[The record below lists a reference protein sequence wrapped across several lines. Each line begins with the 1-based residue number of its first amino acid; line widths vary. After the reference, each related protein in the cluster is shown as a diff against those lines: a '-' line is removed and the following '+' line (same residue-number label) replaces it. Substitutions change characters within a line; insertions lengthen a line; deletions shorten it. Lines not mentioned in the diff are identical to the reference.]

1 MAALSRKRMVQSPCP
16 AGRHSFGH
24 AAGGIANC
32 IPLSYFTFKHGPL
45 HRPRD
50 RSQNLRCHLQSDWP
64 KCAPGGA
71 GVERMTLK
79 RRSKTTLLPG
89 QRVGPHLSSHQST
102 IPVRT
107 SPHSASTRHTLP
119 RGSRPGSF
127 AHSRV
132 CSEACQPCGHL
143 CALQAVATSRFELIV
158 PRSLKPRTLTVT

>member
-1 MAALSRKRMVQSPCP
+1 MVQSPCP

-79 RRSKTTLLPG
+79 RRSKTMLLPG

-102 IPVRT
+102 LPVRT